1 MLEVLREL
9 IFSKIF
15 CNKHRING
23 RCFTRKRVFSFGRL
37 VLFQL
42 NIATKSI
49 SIELTR
55 FFSRIKYNREE
66 RSYSKQS
73 YSEARMK
80 MKHGAYIELNEELVR
95 GYYCDGDYKQYKG
108 YRLLAIDGSRI
119 QLPDKE
125 SVIEEFGLAENG
137 GKTIPMAMSSIAY
150 DVLNKIAVNTYLDR
164 YETDERSLADK
175 HLSKIKELTPAVRD
189 IILMDRGYPSLYLFT
204 RMLDLGYDFVVRSND
219 MSFIREIKEFA
230 QSKETDKIIEVDL
243 TSRQRK
249 YLSIG
254 KVPNRPDKLILRVVK
269 IKLTTGVTEYLISS
283 LTDKTIFTKDDLK
296 ELYHL
301 RWAEETYFNFQ
312 KNVLEIENF
321 SGRTPE
327 TIRQDYY
334 ARILTSNI
342 GSLMIEDAQEK
353 IDEQVRVNEQL
364 KYPDYK
370 VNRSV
375 AMGLIKDE
383 VIEML
388 LSPEDQWK
396 IRYNKLVST
405 IKRFTIPII
414 NSRHFERKPKLRNNA
429 FLKKRKAI

>member
-1 MLEVLREL
+1 
-9 IFSKIF
+9 
-15 CNKHRING
+15 
-23 RCFTRKRVFSFGRL
+23 
-37 VLFQL
+37 
-42 NIATKSI
+42 
-49 SIELTR
+49 
-55 FFSRIKYNREE
+55 
-66 RSYSKQS
+66 
-73 YSEARMK
+73 MK